1 MVNRQQIQIIK
12 TNIERTIQGLR
23 TKPQEFTYEQ
33 TKGFVKPNTLYSIYY
48 SLNKKE
54 NYLTGIN
61 DTTNSKVINNVKN
74 KTLYSTYSDIK
85 SINRQSYPKT
95 TPANPSES
103 DYRIGTI
110 TRYFTKKTN
119 EVNAQVFEITKEDFT
134 NKHNL
139 YDYTTFQWRISG
151 KKLEVRR
158 GNLAT
163 LRGIQSNFPN
173 ITKTVFPLQ
182 LWIPSKNSPDDL
194 LNKLLLLKTD

>member
-1 MVNRQQIQIIK
+1 MTTKQQIQNIK

-23 TKPQEFTYEQ
+23 TKSQEFTYKQ
-33 TKGFVKPNTLYSIYY
+33 TGGFVKPNTLYSVYY
-48 SLNKKE
+48 NLNKKE
-54 NYLTGIN
+54 LYLTGIR
-61 DTTNSKVINNVKN
+61 DSSRSKIINRVKN
-74 KTLYSTYSDIK
+74 KTMYSNYTYIK
-85 SINRQSYPKT
+85 NVIRQPYPKT

-119 EVNAQVFEITKEDFT
+119 EVSAKVFEITKKEF
-134 NKHNL
+134 NNQNNL

>member
-1 MVNRQQIQIIK
+1 MTTQQIQNIK

-23 TKPQEFTYEQ
+23 SKSQEFIYEE
-33 TKGFVKPNTLYSIYY
+33 TGGFVKPNTLYSVYY
-48 SLNKKE
+48 TLNKSE
-54 NYLTGIN
+54 IYLTGIR
-61 DTTNSKVINNVKN
+61 DSSRSKIINRVKN
-74 KTLYSTYSDIK
+74 KTMYSNYTYIK
-85 SINRQSYPKT
+85 NVIRQPYPKT

>member
-1 MVNRQQIQIIK
+1 MVDKKQIQNIK
-12 TNIERTIQGLR
+12 INIERTIQGLR
-23 TKPQEFTYEQ
+23 TKPREFIYEQ
-33 TKGFVKPNTLYSIYY
+33 TSGFVKPNTIYSMYY
-48 SLNKKE
+48 TLNKKE
-54 NYLTGIN
+54 IYLTGIR
-61 DTTNSKVINNVKN
+61 DSSRSKVINRVKN
-74 KTLYSTYSDIK
+74 KTMYSNYTYIK
-85 SINRQSYPKT
+85 NVIRQPYPKT

-119 EVNAQVFEITKEDFT
+119 EVSAKVFEITKKEF
-134 NKHNL
+134 NNQNNL